1 MAAPGL
7 RARRGGRPGGG
18 GLRPPPRPIVPGP
31 AGKAQGGGAVAPPG
45 PLPASGTAPSGEREL
60 GRRLQ
65 VFRLLPGLGEIR
77 SHEYLRRQ

>member
-18 GLRPPPRPIVPGP
+18 GLRPPPRPIVLGP
-31 AGKAQGGGAVAPPG
+31 AGKAQGGAGRAPR
-45 PLPASGTAPSGEREL
+45 PAAGFGDSPEREEL

-65 VFRLLPGLGEIR
+65 VLRLLPGLGEIR